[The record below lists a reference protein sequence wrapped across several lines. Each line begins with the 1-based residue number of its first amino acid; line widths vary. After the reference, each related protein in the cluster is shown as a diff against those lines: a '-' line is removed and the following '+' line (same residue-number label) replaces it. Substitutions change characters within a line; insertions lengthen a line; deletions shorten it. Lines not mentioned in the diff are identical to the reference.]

1 MEVRSWTIGGL
12 LYLQSICWPILLCLH
27 SYLGPIPEY
36 MFNSSI
42 NLSNCTLDE
51 SDVEHRLFILDP
63 SKGTGRMISTISCPL
78 TFQFSTG
85 SSTHSS
91 LLWAFLTGYSVRQTK
106 NKLICSFI
114 LKLSSDCHPTCSG
127 ESESLVLDYVNIK
140 CKSLLWS
147 E

>member
-12 LYLQSICWPILLCLH
+12 LYLQSICWPILCLH
-27 SYLGPIPEY
+27 SNFWPMPEY

-51 SDVEHRLFILDP
+51 SDVEHKLFILDP
-63 SKGTGRMISTISCPL
+63 SKGTGRVISTTSCPL

-85 SSTHSS
+85 CSTHSS

-106 NKLICSFI
+106 NKLISSFF
-114 LKLSSDCHPTCSG
+114 LNDHPIVIQLALG
-127 ESESLVLDYVNIK
+127 KVFESLVLDYVNLK
-140 CKSLLWS
+140 WKSLLWF